1 MPHYLNH
8 SDQEKGVIKM
18 RAKVTIGKP
27 VTRPNRKN
35 TTTICGYCGYTV
47 RNKDNYCSKCGAKL
61 DWSDFSEE
69 DRKCH

>member
-1 MPHYLNH
+1 M
-8 SDQEKGVIKM
+8 K
-18 RAKVTIGKP
+18 AKVTIGKP
-27 VTRPNRKN
+27 ATRPNRKN

-47 RNKDNYCSKCGAKL
+47 RVKDNYCSKCGARL

>member
-1 MPHYLNH
+1 M
-8 SDQEKGVIKM
+8 KTKVI
-18 RAKVTIGKP
+18 IGKP
-27 VTRPNRKN
+27 ATRPNRKN